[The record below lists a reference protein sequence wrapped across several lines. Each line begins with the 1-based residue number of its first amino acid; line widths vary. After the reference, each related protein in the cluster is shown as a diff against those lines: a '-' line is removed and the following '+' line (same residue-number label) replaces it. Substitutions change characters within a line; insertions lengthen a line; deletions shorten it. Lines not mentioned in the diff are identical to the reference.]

1 MPNKRYLH
9 LAALLLA
16 ACSFNTLAAETRYIS
31 DTLQTYVHS
40 GPGNQYRIV
49 GTLNAG
55 EPVTLDASNAQSGYA
70 QVTDS
75 KGRQVWL
82 PANQLSTTPSLRTR
96 VPELEAQV
104 KTLSEKLSTIDNS
117 WQERTKEMQHK
128 VSNSDAD
135 LSALKNE
142 NNRLKSELKNTQ
154 DKMLLLSTQLNGE
167 KREILMRWFIYGG
180 GVAGIGLLIGLVLPS
195 IMPTRKRKDR
205 WMK

>member
-1 MPNKRYLH
+1 MSKLSTNI
-9 LAALLLA
+9 AALLLA
-16 ACSFNTLAAETRYIS
+16 ACTFSAQASETRYIS
-31 DTLQTYVHS
+31 DELQTYVHS

-55 EPVTLDASNAQSGYA
+55 EPVTLNASNAQAGYA

-75 KGRQVWL
+75 QGRQVWL
-82 PANQLSTTPSLRTR
+82 PANQLSPQPSLRTR

-104 KTLSEKLSTIDNS
+104 KTLSEKLTTIDSS
-117 WQERTKEMQHK
+117 WQERTKEMQRK
-128 VSNSDAD
+128 VSSSDSE
-135 LSALKNE
+135 LSTLQDE

-154 DKMLLLSTQLNGE
+154 DKVQLLSSQLNGE

-195 IMPTRKRKDR
+195 IMPTRRRKDR
-205 WMK
+205 WMR